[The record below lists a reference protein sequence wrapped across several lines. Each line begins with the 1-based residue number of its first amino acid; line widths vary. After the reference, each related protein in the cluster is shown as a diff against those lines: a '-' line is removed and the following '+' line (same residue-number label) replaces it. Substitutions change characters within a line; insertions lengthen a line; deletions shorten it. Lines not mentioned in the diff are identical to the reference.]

1 MQGSVIFANYEGTG
15 VGLDRTTV
23 SVEFENYSFD
33 AALGMLLVD
42 FIVYFCLGL
51 YMDKVIPS
59 DFG

>member
-1 MQGSVIFANYEGTG
+1 MQGSVVFANYEGTG

-33 AALGMLLVD
+33 ASLIMLLVD
-42 FIVYFCLGL
+42 FFVYSALGL